1 MAQDYACIM
10 YGILTSLLLVAAMAE
25 MACRIVIVARL
36 AFGASSIGVGS
47 GIRGIRGMIIGGRL
61 TSSSLAVWRGS
72 LSPSLSL
79 GLGSLANQM
88 LHAIAISACGLCG
101 ARSGPLRRFC

>member
-47 GIRGIRGMIIGGRL
+47 GIRGMIIGGRL